1 MTPGSPD
8 EGYLSWPDS
17 LHDPGSEDDGR
28 LHDDLLSACMPGTVA
43 EDEGLFA
50 PETPAEIYLRDISR
64 VPLLT
69 ADEEVMLAQRLEA
82 GEAARARL
90 AAEPDLPPEE
100 RRQLEETLRIGDEAR
115 RRLTESN
122 LRLVVSVARKYMG
135 RGLPLLDLVQEG
147 NIGLGRAVEKYD
159 WRRGYRFSTY
169 AYWWIRQAVT
179 RAIADQA
186 RTIRIPVH
194 LFETIGKMSGA
205 TQQLQQLHGREP
217 TDEELARELDMAP
230 ERVREILQAMRQ
242 PTSLD
247 RPVGDEEDTT
257 LGELMVDANTP
268 ATQDVV
274 EQRLLRDEIEDEL
287 SQLSGREQAVLR
299 LRFGLGG
306 GKPCSLH
313 EIGEELGVSRERVRQ
328 IEGEALAKLRHP
340 SLRLKL
346 REYLD

>member
-1 MTPGSPD
+1 MAINDVSRPWT
-8 EGYLSWPDS
+8 ETTTDS
-17 LHDPGSEDDGR
+17 ESE
-28 LHDDLLSACMPGTVA
+28 TEQVA
-43 EDEGLFA
+43 RWESV
-50 PETPAEIYLRDISR
+50 PEPAEVERDEVEDLADSSMALYLRDISR

-69 ADEEVMLAQRLEA
+69 AEEEVMLAKALEA
-82 GEAARARL
+82 GEASHALLRSRVELTAL
-90 AAEPDLPPEE
+90 EVK
-100 RRQLEETLRIGDEAR
+100 QLEDIARRGDEAR
-115 RRLTESN
+115 KRLTESN

-217 TDEELARELDMAP
+217 TDEELALELDMAP

-257 LGELMVDANTP
+257 LGELMVDAHAP

-287 SQLSGREQAVLR
+287 AQLTGREQAVLR

>member
-1 MTPGSPD
+1 MDPPD
-8 EGYLSWPDS
+8 DS
-17 LHDPGSEDDGR
+17 FEPER
-28 LHDDLLSACMPGTVA
+28 LRAPEMPGRVGDE
-43 EDEGLFA
+43 EDQLSL
-50 PETPAEIYLRDISR
+50 ETTTEIYLRDISR

-69 ADEEVMLAQRLEA
+69 ADEEISLAKALEA
-82 GEAARARL
+82 GELARSAL
-90 AAEPDLPPEE
+90 PDPSTDDSADE
-100 RRQLEETLRIGDEAR
+100 RELHDTVRRGDEAR

-135 RGLPLLDLVQEG
+135 RGMPLLDLVQEG

-217 TDEELARELDMAP
+217 TDEELASELEMAP

-257 LGELMVDANTP
+257 LGELMVDANAA

-340 SLRLKL
+340 RLRLKL

>member
-1 MTPGSPD
+1 MAISDVTRPWGESAAEADTETDLAARWEALVEPIETERD
-8 EGYLSWPDS
+8 ES
-17 LHDPGSEDDGR
+17 
-28 LHDDLLSACMPGTVA
+28 DDLADSSMAL
-43 EDEGLFA
+43 
-50 PETPAEIYLRDISR
+50 YLRDISR

-69 ADEEVMLAQRLEA
+69 AEEEVMLAKALEA
-82 GEAARARL
+82 GEAARAIL
-90 AAEPDLPPEE
+90 IGPAEITADE
-100 RRQLEETLRIGDEAR
+100 RKQLEDTLRRGDEAR

-328 IEGEALAKLRHP
+328 IEGEALAKQRHP

>member
-115 RRLTESN
+115 GRLTESN

>member
-1 MTPGSPD
+1 MAISDVTRPWGESAAEADTETDLAARWEALVEPIETERD
-8 EGYLSWPDS
+8 ES
-17 LHDPGSEDDGR
+17 
-28 LHDDLLSACMPGTVA
+28 DDLADSSMAL
-43 EDEGLFA
+43 
-50 PETPAEIYLRDISR
+50 YLRDISR

-69 ADEEVMLAQRLEA
+69 AEEEVMLAKALEA
-82 GEAARARL
+82 GEAARAIL
-90 AAEPDLPPEE
+90 IGPAEITADE
-100 RRQLEETLRIGDEAR
+100 RKQLEDTLRRGDEAR

>member
-1 MTPGSPD
+1 MAINEVARPWSDSTTESD
-8 EGYLSWPDS
+8 ENAEQETRWEALV
-17 LHDPGSEDDGR
+17 DPAEPEREES
-28 LHDDLLSACMPGTVA
+28 DDLADSSMAL
-43 EDEGLFA
+43 
-50 PETPAEIYLRDISR
+50 YLRDISR

-69 ADEEVMLAQRLEA
+69 AEEEVILAKALEA
-82 GEAARARL
+82 GEAAHAMLASDGILERHEIKPLEDTARK
-90 AAEPDLPPEE
+90 
-100 RRQLEETLRIGDEAR
+100 GDEAR
-115 RRLTESN
+115 KRLTESN

-217 TDEELARELDMAP
+217 TDEELAEELAMAP

-257 LGELMVDANTP
+257 LGELMVDAHAP

-287 SQLSGREQAVLR
+287 AQLTGREQAVLR

>member
-1 MTPGSPD
+1 MAISDVSRPWSEGATESEGGDTELAQRWEALVEPSEPD
-8 EGYLSWPDS
+8 RDET
-17 LHDPGSEDDGR
+17 
-28 LHDDLLSACMPGTVA
+28 DDLADSSMAL
-43 EDEGLFA
+43 
-50 PETPAEIYLRDISR
+50 YLRDISR

-69 ADEEVMLAQRLEA
+69 ADEEVSLAKGLEA
-82 GEAARARL
+82 GEEARRIVL
-90 AAEPDLPPEE
+90 SGVELLPDE
-100 RRQLEETLRIGDEAR
+100 RRKLDETVRRGDEAR

-217 TDEELARELDMAP
+217 TDEELARELEMAP

-257 LGELMVDANTP
+257 LGELMVDASAA

-287 SQLSGREQAVLR
+287 SQLTGREQAVLR

-340 SLRLKL
+340 RLRLKL